1 MSSRPKFCDLAGS
14 IFLSHNMLEDQT
26 LSHFESIYSKN
37 KWYSILVYRRR
48 THYVQHANIVGCII
62 SPCTILTLDTTIRR
76 AARVIRTS
84 KQLWI
89 IMSCD
94 ALKWNQF
101 LYPFTW
107 WYSGLENQNSFHF
120 LIVGCTFFARSCFKL
135 KNMTR
140 KLGLLKQPLLT
151 TP

>member
-1 MSSRPKFCDLAGS
+1 MSTYSWRDKHFSSFNNIFSRQYNTTTICWERVNPMSSRPKFCDLAGS
-14 IFLSHNMLEDQT
+14 IFLLHNMLEDQT

-48 THYVQHANIVGCII
+48 TPYVQHANLVGCII
-62 SPCTILTLDTTIRR
+62 SPRTILTLDTTIRR

-94 ALKWNQF
+94 SLKWKEF
-101 LYPFTW
+101 VHPFTW
-107 WYSGLENQNSFHF
+107 W
-120 LIVGCTFFARSCFKL
+120 
-135 KNMTR
+135 
-140 KLGLLKQPLLT
+140 
-151 TP
+151 